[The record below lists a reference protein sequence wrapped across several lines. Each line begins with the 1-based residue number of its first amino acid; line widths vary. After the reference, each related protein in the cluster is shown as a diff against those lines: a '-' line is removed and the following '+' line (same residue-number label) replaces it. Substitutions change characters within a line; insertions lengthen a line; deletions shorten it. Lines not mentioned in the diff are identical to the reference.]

1 MKGSKVKSG
10 GRSLQAEG
18 RAFGK
23 ILGTQELETFQ
34 EQKRGVSG
42 QNRVMVLKI
51 LSNGAGEEN
60 WSEIPED
67 VWIYL

>member
-1 MKGSKVKSG
+1 MKSG

-23 ILGTQELETFQ
+23 TVGTQELETFQ

-42 QNRVMVLKI
+42 QNRVTVLKI

-60 WSEIPED
+60 RE
-67 VWIYL
+67 

>member
-1 MKGSKVKSG
+1 MKSG

-18 RAFGK
+18 RTFGK
-23 ILGTQELETFQ
+23 TLGTQELETFQ

-60 WSEIPED
+60 RE
-67 VWIYL
+67 